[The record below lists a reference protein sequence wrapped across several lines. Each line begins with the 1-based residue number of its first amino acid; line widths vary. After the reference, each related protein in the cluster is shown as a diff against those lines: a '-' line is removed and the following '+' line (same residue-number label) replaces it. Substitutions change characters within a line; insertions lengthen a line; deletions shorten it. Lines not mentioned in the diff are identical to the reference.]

1 MLILILSL
9 VVLGCFAALLGLI
22 SHKRTG
28 KDDVILEGSGSCSTC
43 NGDDEHCIHDCILE
57 AAVKEVEYF
66 DDENLDAFIG
76 RESDSY
82 TEKEIEQFREI
93 LYTMNQKEVAD
104 WNRSLTI
111 RGINIP
117 NDLKDEMIMMIENN

>member
-22 SHKRTG
+22 SHKKTG

-43 NGDDEHCIHDCILE
+43 NGDDEHCIHDCILG

-82 TEKEIEQFREI
+82 NEKEIEQFREI

>member
-22 SHKRTG
+22 SHKKTG

-43 NGDDEHCIHDCILE
+43 NGDCILE

-66 DDENLDAFIG
+66 DDENLDVFIG

-82 TEKEIEQFREI
+82 NEKEIEQFREI

>member
-22 SHKRTG
+22 SHKKT
-28 KDDVILEGSGSCSTC
+28 GSGSCSTC

>member
-22 SHKRTG
+22 SHKKTG
-28 KDDVILEGSGSCSTC
+28 KDDVILEGSGSCPTC

-93 LYTMNQKEVAD
+93 LYTM
-104 WNRSLTI
+104 TI

>member
-1 MLILILSL
+1 MLFLK
-9 VVLGCFAALLGLI
+9 VLARVLHAMATMNTAFTTAF
-22 SHKRTG
+22 
-28 KDDVILEGSGSCSTC
+28 
-43 NGDDEHCIHDCILE
+43 LE

>member
-1 MLILILSL
+1 MKIWT
-9 VVLGCFAALLGLI
+9 LLLAE
-22 SHKRTG
+22 RAT
-28 KDDVILEGSGSCSTC
+28 V
-43 NGDDEHCIHDCILE
+43 
-57 AAVKEVEYF
+57 
-66 DDENLDAFIG
+66 
-76 RESDSY
+76 Y

>member
-1 MLILILSL
+1 M
-9 VVLGCFAALLGLI
+9 
-22 SHKRTG
+22 
-28 KDDVILEGSGSCSTC
+28 
-43 NGDDEHCIHDCILE
+43 N
-57 AAVKEVEYF
+57 EVEYF

-82 TEKEIEQFREI
+82 NEKEIEQFREI
-93 LYTMNQKEVAD
+93 LYTMNQKEVVD

>member
-22 SHKRTG
+22 SHKKTG

-66 DDENLDAFIG
+66 DDEKFRRFYWP
-76 RESDSY
+76 RER
-82 TEKEIEQFREI
+82 Q
-93 LYTMNQKEVAD
+93 LH
-104 WNRSLTI
+104 
-111 RGINIP
+111 
-117 NDLKDEMIMMIENN
+117 

>member
-1 MLILILSL
+1 M
-9 VVLGCFAALLGLI
+9 
-22 SHKRTG
+22 K
-28 KDDVILEGSGSCSTC
+28 
-43 NGDDEHCIHDCILE
+43 
-57 AAVKEVEYF
+57 
-66 DDENLDAFIG
+66 NLDAFIG

>member
-1 MLILILSL
+1 MKIWT
-9 VVLGCFAALLGLI
+9 LLLAE
-22 SHKRTG
+22 RAT
-28 KDDVILEGSGSCSTC
+28 VIL
-43 NGDDEHCIHDCILE
+43 
-57 AAVKEVEYF
+57 K
-66 DDENLDAFIG
+66 
-76 RESDSY
+76 
-82 TEKEIEQFREI
+82 KEIEQFREI